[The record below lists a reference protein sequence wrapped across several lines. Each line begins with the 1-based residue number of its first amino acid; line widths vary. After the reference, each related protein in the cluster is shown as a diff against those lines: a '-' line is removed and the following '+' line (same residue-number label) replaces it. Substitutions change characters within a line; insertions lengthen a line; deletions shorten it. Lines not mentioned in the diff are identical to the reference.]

1 MSEPS
6 PPRPPRWLS
15 ATSRPPGRT
24 GPADD
29 RTRADEALRR
39 IRAGEW
45 LVYAGDFRNARQLL
59 VALARRLE
67 PRPGVR
73 PDPAEAFRRERH
85 RRREAHLL
93 LNRLLVPV
101 GPGWKVGL
109 AHAPDVAEAL
119 RDILGEPPVEGGLL
133 PLRELL
139 GAVGARE
146 WRRKGV
152 EVPALGGRV
161 HPHHG
166 VLAPVRGEYVEL
178 VAAELAGRDL
188 AGHRAFDVGTGTGV
202 LAFLAARRGAS
213 VVATDVE
220 PRAVACARE
229 NAERLGLAAAVEV
242 REASLFPEGRADL
255 VLCNPPWIPA
265 DAHTP
270 LERAVYDPGGRFLSD
285 FLAGLPSHLA
295 PGGEALLVLSDLA
308 ERIGLVAPGWLE
320 TAIGAAGLERVAVRS
335 APASHPRARDEDD
348 PLHLARA
355 SEVTSLHVLR
365 VAASGAAGMG

>member
-1 MSEPS
+1 MPETPS
-6 PPRPPRWLS
+6 PPPPRWLS
-15 ATSRPPGRT
+15 ATNRAPSRT
-24 GPADD
+24 GMADD
-29 RTRADEALRR
+29 RTRADEALQR
-39 IRAGEW
+39 IRGGES

-59 VALARRLE
+59 AALGRRLA
-67 PRPGVR
+67 PRPSR
-73 PDPAEAFRRERH
+73 TPDAAEAFRRERH

-101 GPGWKVGL
+101 GPGWVVPL
-109 AHAPDVAEAL
+109 PHAPDVAEAL
-119 RDILGEPPVEGGLL
+119 RDALGSPPAEAGLL

-146 WRRKGV
+146 WRRRGV
-152 EVPALGGRV
+152 EVPALGARV

-166 VLAPVRGEYVEL
+166 VFAPVRGEYVDL
-178 VAAELAGRDL
+178 VGAELAGRDI
-188 AGHRAFDVGTGTGV
+188 AGRVAFDVGTGTGV
-202 LAFLAARRGAS
+202 LAFLAAQRGAR

-229 NAERLGLAAAVEV
+229 NAERLGFAASVEV

-270 LERAVYDPGGRFLSD
+270 LERAVYDPGGRFLAA
-285 FLAGLPSHLA
+285 FLAGLPAHLA

-308 ERIGLVAPGWLE
+308 ERVGLVAPGWLE
-320 TAIGAAGLERVAVRS
+320 AALAAAGLRRVSVRT
-335 APASHPRARDEDD
+335 ALPSHPRAQDEDD

-365 VAASGAAGMG
+365 VAGPDGA

>member
-39 IRAGEW
+39 IRAGES

-59 VALARRLE
+59 AALGRRLE
-67 PRPGVR
+67 PRPGAR
-73 PDPAEAFRRERH
+73 ADPAEAFRRERH

-101 GPGWKVGL
+101 GPGWRVAL
-109 AHAPDVAEAL
+109 PHAPDVAAAL
-119 RDILGEPPVEGGLL
+119 HDALGEAPAEGGLL

-152 EVPALGGRV
+152 EVPALGARV

-166 VLAPVRGEYVEL
+166 VFAPVRGEYVEL

-188 AGHRAFDVGTGTGV
+188 TGRRAFDVGTGTGV

-270 LERAVYDPGGRFLSD
+270 LERAVYDPGGRFLSA
-285 FLAGLPSHLA
+285 FLAGLPAHLA

-308 ERIGLVAPGWLE
+308 ERIGLVARGWLE
-320 TAIGAAGLERVAVRS
+320 AAIGAAGLERVAVRS

-365 VAASGAAGMG
+365 VAPSASGGMG

>member
-1 MSEPS
+1 
-6 PPRPPRWLS
+6 
-15 ATSRPPGRT
+15 
-24 GPADD
+24 
-29 RTRADEALRR
+29 
-39 IRAGEW
+39 
-45 LVYAGDFRNARQLL
+45 
-59 VALARRLE
+59 
-67 PRPGVR
+67 
-73 PDPAEAFRRERH
+73 
-85 RRREAHLL
+85 
-93 LNRLLVPV
+93 
-101 GPGWKVGL
+101 
-109 AHAPDVAEAL
+109 
-119 RDILGEPPVEGGLL
+119 
-133 PLRELL
+133 
-139 GAVGARE
+139 
-146 WRRKGV
+146 V

-166 VLAPVRGEYVEL
+166 VFAPVRGEYVEL

-188 AGHRAFDVGTGTGV
+188 TGRRVFDVGTDTGV

-229 NAERLGLAAAVEV
+229 NAERLGLTAAVEV
-242 REASLFPEGRADL
+242 REVSLFPEGRADL

-270 LERAVYDPGGRFLSD
+270 LERAVYDPGGRFLSA
-285 FLAGLPSHLA
+285 FLAGLPAHLA

-308 ERIGLVAPGWLE
+308 ERIGLVARGWLE
-320 TAIGAAGLERVAVRS
+320 AAIGTAGLERVAVRS